1 MKLAHTIL
9 AGAALAVSM
18 AGTAS
23 AADLLLGPPDP
34 IYNSPLFD
42 FEGLYV
48 GGTGGV
54 AASGG
59 LFGTLGGVVG
69 SNFAITDGIIIGG
82 EFQADTYWNGGGYA
96 GYDALGLARV
106 GGFLS
111 DNTMIYGDVGAG
123 LMNNTA
129 VYAFGGGVELA
140 LNDQLSVRGDLQGIG
155 AFGTW
160 PTTARATAGLL
171 WHVN

>member
-54 AASGG
+54 AASG
-59 LFGTLGGVVG
+59 
-69 SNFAITDGIIIGG
+69 
-82 EFQADTYWNGGGYA
+82 
-96 GYDALGLARV
+96 
-106 GGFLS
+106 
-111 DNTMIYGDVGAG
+111 
-123 LMNNTA
+123 
-129 VYAFGGGVELA
+129 
-140 LNDQLSVRGDLQGIG
+140 DLQGIG

-160 PTTARATAGLL
+160 PTTAKATAGLL